1 MSSKRI
7 GYGSGL
13 SVDLGPPPADA
24 DEEESPVAEEFG
36 WFAFEGVA
44 DELENPSDREESQ
57 GVEPQVMKEEASGED
72 CDREQDRWYAES
84 VAEAIDRMLVA
95 GRVLRDPLLAGA
107 VAKHAEKIIHRRV
120 ALVLA
125 AAGIYGVLSGSV
137 TERMR
142 EIGVR
147 VAVGATRGDIL
158 TLIIRQGMALT
169 AIGIGIGLSGAVVA
183 SHALVSLLFGISRL
197 DPATYFAVV
206 ALLAVVSIVA
216 CGVPAWRA
224 AQIDPAS
231 TLRAE

>member
-1 MSSKRI
+1 MN
-7 GYGSGL
+7 
-13 SVDLGPPPADA
+13 
-24 DEEESPVAEEFG
+24 EETGNE
-36 WFAFEGVA
+36 
-44 DELENPSDREESQ
+44 DRERNQ
-57 GVEPQVMKEEASGED
+57 NRGN
-72 CDREQDRWYAES
+72 AES
-84 VAEAIDRMLVA
+84 VAETIDRMLVA

-107 VAKHAEKIIHRRV
+107 VTKHAEKIIHRRV

-125 AAGIYGVLSGSV
+125 ATGIYGVLSGSV

-231 TLRAE
+231 TLRAQ